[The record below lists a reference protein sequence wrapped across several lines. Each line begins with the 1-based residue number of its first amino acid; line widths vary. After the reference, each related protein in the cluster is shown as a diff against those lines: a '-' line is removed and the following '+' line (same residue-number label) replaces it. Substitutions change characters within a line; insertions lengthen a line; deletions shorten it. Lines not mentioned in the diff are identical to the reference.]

1 MKKNVRETSKESYK
15 AILETLSDRHQACME
30 GLEELGE
37 CTANELA
44 KHLADKG
51 VTKYFDRN
59 FVHPRLN
66 ELVEKQLVVI
76 DGKRVDPISHRRCMV
91 YKIIGGIQ

>member
-1 MKKNVRETSKESYK
+1 MKNVQETSRESYI
-15 AILETLSDRHQACME
+15 AILETLGDRHQACME
-30 GLEELGE
+30 GLEELGA

-76 DGKRVDPISHRRCMV
+76 QGKKVDPISHRRCMTYSV
-91 YKIIGGIQ
+91 IGGAQ